1 VCRATV
7 SEVLGRQEYGM
18 ENEDLVGRVAK
29 ACQAAIGAALSN
41 PSEALAFAGGL
52 QSALA
57 TLNLVASEIAK
68 GASGLPD
75 VVVNAA
81 GLTQSALASVLAHA
95 EAGVDRRLLDAA
107 PMLASLGEGAP
118 SGSRTAE
125 IRDVK
130 PGQGI
135 PLFSQISRDY
145 IEMRRNN
152 GAKSTEIDT
161 LELRRKTFIDVV
173 GDRLVTDYYPRDLQ
187 DYISRMRFWP
197 SNVTKRFDQT
207 RGKPSRDD
215 WNTKDV
221 LAANANLHE
230 KPMALKTMSDGYVAN
245 IKTMMRYGTTD
256 YNYRDPFA
264 SAKIRWPAELR
275 RSAPRESID
284 IEVLNRLFA
293 RGVASGRLDEA
304 LIPLVL
310 YLTSRRLGL
319 VLYLR
324 GSDIRRKHGHAVAQ
338 TAGVVCDQGVW
349 ERVPL
354 KTWDSTT
361 AFVLHELLDA
371 IGFVDW
377 AIARGDDWIFSEP
390 HRHSDPS
397 KYASQLLN
405 RRMIAAGA
413 KGASIETVHSL
424 RGDGIDELR
433 EADIQPRA
441 ARLQSGHAMGNL
453 HDEYGRHF
461 LSRKEAIAIATRSLP
476 PEIDWSVFE
485 DLDFD
490 ALARGRR
497 SGKSI
502 EEI

>member
-1 VCRATV
+1 MD
-7 SEVLGRQEYGM
+7 GG
-18 ENEDLVGRVAK
+18 DLVGRVVE

-41 PSEALAFAGGL
+41 PSEALAIAGGL
-52 QSALA
+52 QSAIT
-57 TLNLVASEIAK
+57 TLNLVASETAK
-68 GASGLPD
+68 GEAGLRQ
-75 VVVNAA
+75 VVDNAT
-81 GLTQSALASVLAHA
+81 GLTQSALASVLTYT
-95 EAGVDRRLLDAA
+95 EAGLDPAKLDMT
-107 PMLASLGEGAP
+107 PMLASLGPAAALLP
-118 SGSRTAE
+118 ATAE
-125 IRDVK
+125 IRLVK

-135 PLFSQISRDY
+135 PGFSQISRDY

-161 LELRRKTFIDVV
+161 LELRRKTFIDVI
-173 GDRLVTDYYPRDLQ
+173 GNRLVTDYYPRDLQ
-187 DYISRMRFWP
+187 DYVSRMRFWP
-197 SNVTKRFDQT
+197 ANVTKRFDQT
-207 RGKPSRDD
+207 GGKPSRDD

-221 LAANANLHE
+221 LAANADLHE

-275 RSAPRESID
+275 LSAPRESID
-284 IEVLNRLFA
+284 IDVLNRLFA
-293 RGVASGRLDEA
+293 RGVASGRIDEA

-349 ERVPL
+349 KRVPL

-377 AIARGDDWIFSEP
+377 AMARGDDWIFREP

-441 ARLQSGHAMGNL
+441 ARLQSGHAMGSL
-453 HDEYGRHF
+453 HDAYGRRS

-476 PEIDWSVFE
+476 KEIDWSVFE
-485 DLDFD
+485 NLDFD

-497 SGKSI
+497 SRRPGK
-502 EEI
+502 EN